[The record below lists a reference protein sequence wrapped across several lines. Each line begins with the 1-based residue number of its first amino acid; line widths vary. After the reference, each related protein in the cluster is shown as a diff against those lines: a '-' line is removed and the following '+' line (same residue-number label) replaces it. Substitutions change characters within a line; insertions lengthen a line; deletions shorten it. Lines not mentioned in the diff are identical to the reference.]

1 MIIVDVGRKMQIPDE
16 SRIKFFHLQRHGII
30 IFFNC
35 SHIQYFSVFIYIL
48 LSEIALRA
56 LQMERA
62 VSYELSATDPWCR
75 V

>member
-35 SHIQYFSVFIYIL
+35 SHIQYFSVFIYVL
-48 LSEIALRA
+48 LSEIA
-56 LQMERA
+56 
-62 VSYELSATDPWCR
+62 
-75 V
+75 